1 MFVDDSLVTSG
12 FLALHVIIVTSPP
25 PPAAVSP
32 ECQLLKQ
39 VTRGPWGLPM
49 DQSLRRA
56 ADTTAV
62 QLSQM
67 VSLPV
72 LMKHSVTTP
81 LVTQ

>member
-1 MFVDDSLVTSG
+1 MGWSAGSF
-12 FLALHVIIVTSPP
+12 HIVTPP
-25 PPAAVSP
+25 PLPPSLPAAMSP
-32 ECQLLKQ
+32 ESQLLKQ
-39 VTRGPWGLPM
+39 VIRGPWGLPM

-81 LVTQ
+81 LITQ